1 MFKQTRLRFTFITFF
16 ILLAL
21 VLIDIFQLQ
30 TREFQST
37 SQIID
42 QQNLEKF
49 YITAPRGEIFD
60 ANGQKIA
67 ETILEPYLFIN
78 MRKITNQNSS
88 DYRQVIQYNFP
99 ELETKEINEI
109 FESKDIL
116 NVVINLSSVEYEV
129 RNNLLTNFDA
139 FLIIDLPIRNYIKN
153 ELFSHTVGY
162 LGIPNQDEFNKF
174 QNALG
179 NNQVGKNG
187 LERYDEEYLSGIP
200 GELIFSGSEI
210 VDSKQPIPGKNLFL
224 SIDSSTQV
232 VTKESLQQGIDL
244 ANKSFES
251 QNEIKRGASVVLDI
265 ATGNIVSMVSLPD
278 FDPNKFV
285 SGISD
290 FEYKQ
295 LDRDQAFNNFAIQGL
310 YPPGSVFKV
319 VAYWLA
325 LSENIFPEG
334 LNNKDSKLD
343 CEGNLSFGFDDGS
356 QQVYNDWKLEGH
368 GKVDLTDAIR
378 QSCNVYFWD
387 IALNIWRNFGNTDGE
402 SILQKYS
409 KELGF
414 SKKTN
419 VDLPF
424 EKVGIIPDR
433 DLFEEWKVSRPGL
446 VREEGWLGGDLMN
459 LIIGQGAITTTPL
472 QVANAYRTLLTG
484 ENLSPTINKNAEKI
498 TNNKINVSDEFI
510 SFLLEDLNTVTN
522 KGGTAYVSF
531 SILGNKVNDI
541 GGKTGTAQNAG
552 DKNNT
557 SWFVGVDSISNPKYI
572 IATVVDEGGSGSAV
586 AAPISRRII
595 QHLLEYELTP
605 VEFGEITEW

>member
-1 MFKQTRLRFTFITFF
+1 MFNQTRLKFTFLAFF
-16 ILLAL
+16 ILLAF

-30 TREFQST
+30 TREFEST

-42 QQNLEKF
+42 QQNLDKF

-60 ANGQKIA
+60 ASGQKIA
-67 ETILEPYLFIN
+67 ETKLEPYLFIN
-78 MRKITNQNSS
+78 LRKITNQNSS

-116 NVVINLSSVEYEV
+116 NLVINLSSVEYEV

-139 FLIIDLPIRNYIKN
+139 FLIIDLPIRNYSKN

-162 LGIPNQDEFNKF
+162 LGIPNQDEFSKF

-187 LERYDEEYLSGIP
+187 LERYYEEYLSGTP

-210 VDSKQPIPGKNLFL
+210 IDSKQPIPGKDLFL
-224 SIDSSTQV
+224 SIDSRTQE

-251 QNEIKRGASVVLDI
+251 QNIIKRGASVVLDI
-265 ATGNIVSMVSLPD
+265 ETGNIVSMVSLPD

-334 LNNKDSKLD
+334 LNNKNSKLD

-368 GKVDLTDAIR
+368 GKVDLTDAIK

-387 IALNIWRNFGNTDGE
+387 IALNIWRNYGNTDGE

-433 DLFEEWKVSRPGL
+433 DLFEEWKISRPGL

-484 ENLSPTINKNAEKI
+484 ENLSPTLNINAEKI

-531 SILGNKVNDI
+531 SMLGNKVNDI

-557 SWFVGVDSISNPKYI
+557 SWFVGVDSISSPKYI

-595 QHLLEYELTP
+595 QYLLEYELTP
-605 VEFGEITEW
+605 VEFGEITE

>member
-1 MFKQTRLRFTFITFF
+1 MFNQKRLKSTFVAFF
-16 ILLAL
+16 ILLAFIL
-21 VLIDIFQLQ
+21 FDIFQLQ
-30 TREFQST
+30 TTEFQST
-37 SQIID
+37 SEIID
-42 QQNLEKF
+42 QQNLDKF

-60 ANGQKIA
+60 ANGEKIA
-67 ETILEPYLFIN
+67 ETKLEPHLFIN
-78 MRKITNQNSS
+78 MRKITNDNSAS
-88 DYRQVIQYNFP
+88 YTQIIQYNFP
-99 ELETKEINEI
+99 DLTTREINEI
-109 FESKDIL
+109 FESKEIL
-116 NVVINLSSVEYEV
+116 QFVTNLSSIEYEV

-153 ELFSHTVGY
+153 ELFAHTVGY
-162 LGIPNQDEFNKF
+162 LGIPNLDEFNIF

-187 LERYDEEYLSGIP
+187 LERYYEDYLSGIP
-200 GELIFSGSEI
+200 GELTFLGSEI
-210 VDSKQPIPGKNLFL
+210 IDSKQPIPGRDLFL
-224 SIDSSTQV
+224 SIDSSTQL

-251 QNEIKRGASVVLDI
+251 INEIKRGASVVLDI
-265 ATGNIVSMVSLPD
+265 ETGNIVSMVSLPD
-278 FDPNKFV
+278 FNPNKFV

-334 LNNKDSKLD
+334 LNNKDSKVD
-343 CEGNLSFGFDDGS
+343 CEGSLSFGFDDGS

-368 GKVDLTDAIR
+368 GKVDLTDAIK

-387 IALNIWRNFGNTDGE
+387 IALNIWRNFGNTEGE
-402 SILQKYS
+402 SILQEYS

-414 SKKTN
+414 SEKTN

-433 DLFEEWKVSRPGL
+433 NLFEEWKISRPGL

-484 ENLSPTINKNAEKI
+484 ENLSPTINVNAEKI
-498 TNNKINVSDEFI
+498 LNNKINVSEEFI
-510 SFLLEDLNTVTN
+510 SFLLKDLNTVTN

-572 IATVVDEGGSGSAV
+572 IVTVVDEGGSGSAV
-586 AAPISRRII
+586 AAPVSRRII
-595 QHLLEYELTP
+595 QHLREYELTP
-605 VEFGEITEW
+605 VEFGEITE

>member
-1 MFKQTRLRFTFITFF
+1 MFNQKRLKFTFVSFF
-16 ILLAL
+16 ILLVVIL
-21 VLIDIFQLQ
+21 FDIFQLQ
-30 TREFQST
+30 TSEFLST
-37 SQIID
+37 SEIID
-42 QQNLEKF
+42 QQNLDKF

-60 ANGQKIA
+60 VNGEKLA
-67 ETILEPYLFIN
+67 ESKLEPYLFLN
-78 MRKITNQNSS
+78 MRKITSQNSS
-88 DYRQVIQYNFP
+88 EYRQIIQYNFP
-99 ELETKEINEI
+99 ELTNLEINEI
-109 FESKDIL
+109 FESKEIL
-116 NVVINLSSVEYEV
+116 KLVTNLYSVEYEI
-129 RNNLLTNFDA
+129 RNNILNNFDA
-139 FLIIDLPIRNYIKN
+139 FLIIDLPVRSYIKN
-153 ELFSHTVGY
+153 ELFAHTIGY
-162 LGIPNQDEFNKF
+162 IGLPNQDDFNEFKNS
-174 QNALG
+174 LG

-187 LERYDEEYLSGIP
+187 LERYYEDYLSGIP
-200 GELIFSGSEI
+200 GELIFLGSDI
-210 VDSKQPIPGKNLFL
+210 IDSKQPIPGGDLFL
-224 SIDSSTQV
+224 SIDSSTQY

-251 QNEIKRGASVVLDI
+251 INEIKRGASVVLDI
-265 ATGNIVSMVSLPD
+265 ETGNIVSMVSLPD
-278 FDPNKFV
+278 FNPNKFV

-334 LNNKDSKLD
+334 LSNKDSKVD
-343 CEGNLSFGFDDGS
+343 CEGSLSFGFVDGS
-356 QQVYNDWKLEGH
+356 KQVYNDWKLEGH
-368 GKVDLTDAIR
+368 GKVDLTNAIK

-387 IALNIWRNFGNTDGE
+387 IALNIWRNFGNTEGE
-402 SILQKYS
+402 SILQEYS

-419 VDLPF
+419 IDLPF

-433 DLFEEWKVSRPGL
+433 DLFEEWKISRPGL
-446 VREEGWLGGDLMN
+446 VRDEGWLGGDLMN

-484 ENLSPTINKNAEKI
+484 ENLSPTLNLNAEKI
-498 TNNKINVSDEFI
+498 INNKINVSDEFI
-510 SFLLEDLNTVTN
+510 SFLLNDLNTVTN

-531 SILGNKVNDI
+531 SILGNKANDI
-541 GGKTGTAQNAG
+541 GGKTGTAQNTG

-586 AAPISRRII
+586 AAPVSRRII
-595 QHLLEYELTP
+595 QHLRKYELTP
-605 VEFGEITEW
+605 VKFGEITE

>member
-1 MFKQTRLRFTFITFF
+1 MFNHKRLQYTFISFL
-16 ILLAL
+16 ILLSL
-21 VLIDIFQLQ
+21 ILIDIFQLQ
-30 TREFQST
+30 TQEFDST
-37 SQIID
+37 SQTIEK
-42 QQNLEKF
+42 QNLDKF
-49 YITAPRGEIFD
+49 YIAAPRGEIYD
-60 ANGQKIA
+60 LNGEKVAN
-67 ETILEPYLFIN
+67 TTLVPHLYIN
-78 MRKITNQNSS
+78 LRKVTNDNLT
-88 DYRQVIQYNFP
+88 DYKQIVQFNFP
-99 ELETKEINEI
+99 ELLSSEINEI
-109 FESKDIL
+109 FNSKDIL
-116 NVVINLSSVEYEV
+116 SLVIDLSNVEYEV
-129 RNNLLTNFDA
+129 RNNLLMNYDA
-139 FLIIDLPIRNYIKN
+139 FEIFDLPIRRYIQN
-153 ELFSHTVGY
+153 ELYAHTVGY
-162 LGIPNQDEFNKF
+162 LGKPNNEETSEFK
-174 QNALG
+174 NALG

-187 LERYDEEYLSGIP
+187 LERYYEEFLSGVP
-200 GELIFSGSEI
+200 GEIIFEGSEI
-210 VDSKQPIPGKNLFL
+210 IDYKQPIQGNDLFL
-224 SIDSSTQV
+224 TIDSLTQSV
-232 VTKESLQQGIDL
+232 VRESLQQGIEL

-251 QNEIKRGASVVLDI
+251 PNEIKRGAAVVLDI
-265 ATGNIVSMVSLPD
+265 ESGDVVSMVSLPD
-278 FDPNKFV
+278 FNPNKFV
-285 SGISD
+285 TGISD

-325 LSENIFPEG
+325 LSENIFPEE
-334 LNNKDSKLD
+334 LNNKDSKID
-343 CEGNLSFGFDDGS
+343 CEGSLSFGFDDGS

-368 GKVDLTDAIR
+368 GKVDLREAMK

-387 IALNIWRNFGNTDGE
+387 IALKIWRNFGNTEAE
-402 SILQKYS
+402 SVLQEYS

-414 SKKTN
+414 SNKTN
-419 VDLPF
+419 IDLPF

-433 DLFEEWKVSRPGL
+433 ELFEEWKISRPGL

-484 ENLSPTINKNAEKI
+484 ENIAPALNKNASKI
-498 TNNKINVSDEFI
+498 INNQINVSDEFVQ
-510 SFLLEDLNTVTN
+510 FLLKDLNSVTN

-557 SWFVGVDSISNPKYI
+557 SWFVGIDSVTNPKYV

-595 QHLLEYELTP
+595 QHLLGYDITP
-605 VEFGEITEW
+605 VEFGEVTE

>member
-1 MFKQTRLRFTFITFF
+1 MFNQKRLKFTFVSFF
-16 ILLAL
+16 ILLVFIL
-21 VLIDIFQLQ
+21 FDIFQLQ
-30 TREFQST
+30 TSEFLST
-37 SQIID
+37 SEIID
-42 QQNLEKF
+42 QQNLDKF

-60 ANGQKIA
+60 VNGEKLA
-67 ETILEPYLFIN
+67 ESKLEPYLFLN
-78 MRKITNQNSS
+78 MRKITSQNSS
-88 DYRQVIQYNFP
+88 EYRQIIQYNFP
-99 ELETKEINEI
+99 ELTTLEINEI
-109 FESKDIL
+109 FESKEIL
-116 NVVINLSSVEYEV
+116 KLVTNLYSVEYEI
-129 RNNLLTNFDA
+129 RNNILNNFDA
-139 FLIIDLPIRNYIKN
+139 FLIIDLPVRSYIKN
-153 ELFSHTVGY
+153 ELFAHTIGY
-162 LGIPNQDEFNKF
+162 IGLPNQDDFNEFKNS
-174 QNALG
+174 LG

-187 LERYDEEYLSGIP
+187 LERYYEDYLSGIP
-200 GELIFSGSEI
+200 GELIFLGSDI
-210 VDSKQPIPGKNLFL
+210 IDSKQPIPGGDLFL
-224 SIDSSTQV
+224 SIDSSTQY

-251 QNEIKRGASVVLDI
+251 INEIKRGASVVLDI
-265 ATGNIVSMVSLPD
+265 ETGNIVSMVSLPD
-278 FDPNKFV
+278 FNPNKFV

-334 LNNKDSKLD
+334 LSNRDSKVD
-343 CEGNLSFGFDDGS
+343 CEGSLSFGFVDGS

-368 GKVDLTDAIR
+368 GKVDLTDAIK

-387 IALNIWRNFGNTDGE
+387 IALNIWRNFGNTEGE
-402 SILQKYS
+402 SILQEYS

-419 VDLPF
+419 IDLPF

-433 DLFEEWKVSRPGL
+433 DLFEEWKISRPGL
-446 VREEGWLGGDLMN
+446 VRDEGWLGGDLMN

-484 ENLSPTINKNAEKI
+484 ENLSPTLNVNAEKI
-498 TNNKINVSDEFI
+498 INNKINVSDEFI
-510 SFLLEDLNTVTN
+510 SFLLNDLNTVTN

-586 AAPISRRII
+586 AAPVSRRII
-595 QHLLEYELTP
+595 QHLRKYELTP
-605 VEFGEITEW
+605 VKFGEITE

>member
-1 MFKQTRLRFTFITFF
+1 MFNQTRLKFTFLAFF
-16 ILLAL
+16 ILLAF

-30 TREFQST
+30 TREFEST

-42 QQNLEKF
+42 QQNLDKF

-60 ANGQKIA
+60 ASGQKIA
-67 ETILEPYLFIN
+67 ETKLEPYLFIN
-78 MRKITNQNSS
+78 LRKITNQNSS

-116 NVVINLSSVEYEV
+116 NLVINLSSVEYEV

-139 FLIIDLPIRNYIKN
+139 FLIIDLPIRNYSKN

-187 LERYDEEYLSGIP
+187 LERYYEEYLSGTP

-210 VDSKQPIPGKNLFL
+210 IDSKQPIPGKDLFL
-224 SIDSSTQV
+224 SIDSRTQE

-251 QNEIKRGASVVLDI
+251 QNIIQRGASVVLDI
-265 ATGNIVSMVSLPD
+265 ETGNIVSMVSLPD

-334 LNNKDSKLD
+334 LNNKNSKLD

-368 GKVDLTDAIR
+368 GKVDLTDAIK

-387 IALNIWRNFGNTDGE
+387 IALNIWRNYGNTDGE

-433 DLFEEWKVSRPGL
+433 DLFEEWKISRPGL

-484 ENLSPTINKNAEKI
+484 ENLSPTLNINAEKI

-531 SILGNKVNDI
+531 SMLGNKVNDI

-557 SWFVGVDSISNPKYI
+557 SWFVGVDSISSPKYI

-595 QHLLEYELTP
+595 QYLLEYELTP
-605 VEFGEITEW
+605 VEFGEITE